1 MLVSKRSSREL
12 LGNVGDLRGSDRG
25 GGGKE
30 GGKSD
35 DRHCHEMSGSTS
47 RVRAGERRMQ
57 RRGRKG
63 SMSVADDLNGRSHT

>member
-35 DRHCHEMSGSTS
+35 DRHCHEIGGSTS
-47 RVRAGERRMQ
+47 MGWRTSDATTRTKRLDVS
-57 RRGRKG
+57 RG
-63 SMSVADDLNGRSHT
+63 

>member
-35 DRHCHEMSGSTS
+35 DRHYHEIGGSTS
-47 RVRAGERRMQ
+47 RVWVGERRMQ